1 MTGKSVIKSCWVQIL
16 FLVCVYRCLELL
28 VSFLKFFV
36 GSLRRRAKILLF
48 GGPVGRFTY
57 YRSLEFSGVFRGFL
71 PILDYFTYISLALG
85 QI

>member
-1 MTGKSVIKSCWVQIL
+1 MLGTIL

-57 YRSLEFSGVFRGFL
+57 YRSLEFSGVFVAFRL
-71 PILDYFTYISLALG
+71 SWIIFTYISLALG